1 MLPWPLMRPFP
12 EALTHGE
19 EKPQPGGGT
28 ETLRLVFQHRLAQ
41 EATRIYLSRGEGRT
55 LLGTLPYLGHA
66 PEASKI
72 FLLMAAL
79 LEALGELEERRLLF
93 EEEYE

>member
-1 MLPWPLMRPFP
+1 MRPFP
-12 EALTHGE
+12 EALTRGE
-19 EKPQPGGGT
+19 EKPQPGGEKT

-41 EATRIYLSRGEGRT
+41 EATRIYLSRGDGRT
-55 LLGTLPYLGHA
+55 LLGTLPYLGHT